1 MFRSGLDTLIVLGFG
16 FVALALVFWLGRP
29 DRECPEGYDPEDHP
43 KGPGEH
49 S

>member
-1 MFRSGLDTLIVLGFG
+1 MFRSGLDTLIVLILGFAA
-16 FVALALVFWLGRP
+16 VALIKWLSRP
-29 DRECPEGYDPEDHP
+29 DEQYPEGYDPEDHP